1 MIGLFVLA
9 WECMEN
15 QGLLVENTP
24 AGACIG
30 WDQGRKQLEFS
41 EYEQSRVRKRIR
53 RAQILAMMKALLSWP
68 GVIGLI

>member
-1 MIGLFVLA
+1 M
-9 WECMEN
+9 
-15 QGLLVENTP
+15 
-24 AGACIG
+24 G